1 MINMTFQRGNQ
12 FGNRKGRPKGS
23 RNKLNKSMLDKLIE
37 VADKVEDNKTV
48 SQGKSLLEH
57 FVERAYRNDQVLV
70 TYLKKIIADRN
81 YLTESKEGNGSVQI
95 HKFQIVSTLY
105 TQAEEMITYAT
116 DRMDEPI
123 ELLRTNKITVSKF
136 KELMIDLMLKG
147 QKESDDLYKKQN
159 KEAGIPED

>member
-1 MINMTFQRGNQ
+1 MTFQKGNQ

-37 VADKVEDNKTV
+37 IADKVKDNKTV

-95 HKFQIVSTLY
+95 HKFQIVSALY

-159 KEAGIPED
+159 KDWYRHIFSL